1 MIRRI
6 LATAMF
12 LLILLTGAL
21 SAQAPSGLLTR
32 LDRSRSATDPDDVP
46 DVTIVSADR
55 GFQVNTGPAT
65 LVWDPVNTVS
75 GSYNLEGTFTLQRPS
90 SHPNY
95 YGLVFGGREL
105 EGASQTYLYFLVAQN
120 GAFLIKRREGDVTTL
135 DVLGPTPHAAVVR
148 PDATG
153 KSVNKLEVR
162 VGADQI
168 AYLVNGTQVH
178 TTPKTGITTATDGIW
193 GVRINHVIPGVL
205 VEGLGVT
212 R

>member
-6 LATAMF
+6 SATAMF
-12 LLILLTGAL
+12 LLLTGTL
-21 SAQAPSGLLTR
+21 SAQAPPGLLTR
-32 LDRSRSATDPDDVP
+32 LDRSTSATDPDDVP
-46 DVTIVSADR
+46 DVTIVSADG

-65 LVWDPVNTVS
+65 LVWNPANTAT

-95 YGLVFGGREL
+95 YGLVFGGSEL
-105 EGASQTYLYFLVAQN
+105 EGAGQTYLYFLVAQN
-120 GAFLIKRREGDVTTL
+120 GAFLIKRREGDVNTR
-135 DVLGPTPHAAVVR
+135 DVFRSPRHEAVVR
-148 PDATG
+148 PDTTG
-153 KSVNKLEVR
+153 RSVNKLEVR

-178 TTPKTGITTATDGIW
+178 TTPKTGLTSSTDGAW
-193 GVRINHVIPGVL
+193 GVRVNHVLPGVL
-205 VEGLGVT
+205 VEEFGVT

>member
-1 MIRRI
+1 
-6 LATAMF
+6 MF
-12 LLILLTGAL
+12 FLFVGTL
-21 SAQAPSGLLTR
+21 SAQTPSGLLTR
-32 LDRSRSATDPDDVP
+32 LDRAESATDPDDVP
-46 DVTIVSADR
+46 DVTVVSVDG

-65 LVWDPVNTVS
+65 LVWDPANTVA
-75 GSYNLEGTFTLQRPS
+75 GSYNLEGTFTLQMPS

-95 YGLVFGGREL
+95 YGLIFGGHEL

-120 GAFLIKRREGDVTTL
+120 GTFLIKRREGDVTTL
-135 DVLGPTPHAAVVR
+135 TVLGRTPHAAVVR

-153 KSVNKLEVR
+153 NSVNKLEVR

-168 AYLVNGTQVH
+168 AYLVNGIEVH
-178 TTPKTGITTATDGIW
+178 TTPKTGITAATDGIW
-193 GVRINHVIPGVL
+193 GVRINHVLPGVL

>member
-1 MIRRI
+1 MIRI
-6 LATAMF
+6 ISTTAM
-12 LLILLTGAL
+12 LLFLTGTL
-21 SAQAPSGLLTR
+21 SAQAPPGLMTR
-32 LDRSRSATDPDDVP
+32 LDRSTSATDPDDVP

-65 LVWDPVNTVS
+65 VVWDPANTAT
-75 GSYNLEGTFTLQRPS
+75 GSYNLKGTFTLLRPS

-105 EGASQTYLYFLVAQN
+105 EGAGQNYLYFLVAQN
-120 GAFLIKRREGDVTTL
+120 GAFLIKRREGNVNTRDVIGSTA
-135 DVLGPTPHAAVVR
+135 HAAVVR

-153 KSVNKLEVR
+153 KSVNTLEVR

-168 AYLVNGTQVH
+168 DYLVNGTQVH
-178 TTPKTGITTATDGIW
+178 TSPKTGVTAATEGIW
-193 GVRINHVIPGVL
+193 GVRVNHVIPGVL

-212 R
+212 Q

>member
-6 LATAMF
+6 SVTAMF
-12 LLILLTGAL
+12 FLFVGTL
-21 SAQAPSGLLTR
+21 SAQTPSGLLTR
-32 LDRSRSATDPDDVP
+32 LDRAESATDPDDVP
-46 DVTIVSADR
+46 DVTVVSVDG

-65 LVWDPVNTVS
+65 LVWDPANTVA
-75 GSYNLEGTFTLQRPS
+75 GSYN
-90 SHPNY
+90 H
-95 YGLVFGGREL
+95 EL

-120 GAFLIKRREGDVTTL
+120 GTFLIKRREGDVTTL
-135 DVLGPTPHAAVVR
+135 TVLGRTPHAAVVR

-153 KSVNKLEVR
+153 NSVNKLEVR

-168 AYLVNGTQVH
+168 AYLVNGIEVH
-178 TTPKTGITTATDGIW
+178 TTPKTGITAATDGIW
-193 GVRINHVIPGVL
+193 GVRINHVLPGVL